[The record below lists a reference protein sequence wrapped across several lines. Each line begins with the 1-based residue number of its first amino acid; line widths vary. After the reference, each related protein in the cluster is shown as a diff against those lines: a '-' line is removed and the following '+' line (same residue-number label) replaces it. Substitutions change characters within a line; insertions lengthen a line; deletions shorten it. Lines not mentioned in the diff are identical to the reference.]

1 MGCGMKSTSLSK
13 SCSGPFRQVLALPLF
28 LLVLMAAPLFAQT
41 VPLTITVNTLAGD
54 NDGICGP
61 NGADPLQDCS
71 LLEAIELANS
81 TPEAAVI
88 EFSVS
93 GVILLS
99 DGVVIKTPVTLDGT
113 TAPGGA
119 HSVRIDGSET
129 SNNLIV
135 VTGADASGSEVRGLV
150 VGQAPGSGIVIDSDA
165 ENVRVVGNFIGT
177 NAAGNKLGNGLDGVV
192 IRGGSK
198 NNSIGGVAPGEGN
211 TIGFNNAS
219 GVFIGDAETTGNRVL
234 GNFIGTNVAGASM
247 GNVRQ
252 GVAVGFGAS
261 ENTIG
266 GAEPGEGNTIG
277 FNGLSGVLFFSEN
290 TIGNALVGNFIG
302 TNAAGNNRG
311 NVGSGVAILAGASD
325 NLLGGAAPG
334 EGNTIGFNKAS
345 GVFIG
350 DAETT
355 GNHVLGNFIG
365 TNAAGKNLGNARNG
379 VAILTGA
386 SDNMVGGAA
395 SGAGNII
402 GFNLFGVTIEDEGTT
417 GNAVLG
423 NFIGSN
429 AAGDKSLG
437 NGFHGVVVRG
447 GASNNVIGGAGAGNT
462 IGYSGYDGVSIQGVG
477 TTGNALLGNTI
488 GTSADGQNLGNGRFG
503 VVVTDGA
510 SSNAIGGA
518 GAGNTIG
525 FNDLDGVFI
534 QGAGTTGNALEG
546 NFIGTNSAGQNL
558 RNTRNGVTA
567 AAGVSGNTIGG
578 VAPGAGN
585 TIGLNNGAGVIVSGP
600 STQGNAI
607 LRNSIFDNE
616 GLGIDL
622 SAESAFG
629 DGVTAND
636 GCGDPDTGPNSLQNF
651 PVLLSAFV
659 GGGATTIDFDL
670 DTAAG
675 DYRVEF
681 FSVLAAHPL
690 GHGEGRTFLGAEQV
704 SVSETCDDTFQAVLA
719 LDVSTDVLITATAT
733 PLDGTQTSGFGGTSE
748 FSAAVIT
755 AATPI
760 QIAINAGDG
769 QSTTV
774 GTEVPIAPSVLVTDV
789 YDNPVE
795 KLEVTFAVALGGGSV
810 TGAVAMTDASGIATV
825 GSWTLGATA
834 GENTLTAGAAGLTQV
849 TFTATG
855 TTVPA
860 APTDVS
866 ATAGNTKAT
875 VTWAAPTD
883 DGGSAITGYTVTGD
897 PGGSCSVAGGV
908 TECTITGLTN
918 GTEYIFTVVATN
930 AHGPGAVSEPSNT
943 IVPSALLFQ
952 DRFESTLN

>member
-28 LLVLMAAPLFAQT
+28 LFVLMAAPLFAQT

-54 NDGICGP
+54 NDGICGT

-135 VTGADASGSEVRGLV
+135 ITGADASGSKVRGLV

-165 ENVRVVGNFIGT
+165 ENVRVVGNFIG
-177 NAAGNKLGNGLDGVV
+177 
-192 IRGGSK
+192 
-198 NNSIGGVAPGEGN
+198 
-211 TIGFNNAS
+211 
-219 GVFIGDAETTGNRVL
+219 
-234 GNFIGTNVAGASM
+234 
-247 GNVRQ
+247 
-252 GVAVGFGAS
+252 
-261 ENTIG
+261 
-266 GAEPGEGNTIG
+266 
-277 FNGLSGVLFFSEN
+277 
-290 TIGNALVGNFIG
+290 
-302 TNAAGNNRG
+302 
-311 NVGSGVAILAGASD
+311 
-325 NLLGGAAPG
+325 
-334 EGNTIGFNKAS
+334 
-345 GVFIG
+345 
-350 DAETT
+350 
-355 GNHVLGNFIG
+355 
-365 TNAAGKNLGNARNG
+365 
-379 VAILTGA
+379 
-386 SDNMVGGAA
+386 
-395 SGAGNII
+395 
-402 GFNLFGVTIEDEGTT
+402 
-417 GNAVLG
+417 
-423 NFIGSN
+423 SN

-437 NGFHGVVVRG
+437 NGFHGVVIRG
-447 GASNNVIGGAGAGNT
+447 GASNNVIGGVGAGNT
-462 IGYSGYDGVSIQGVG
+462 IGFSGYDGVSIQGVG

-585 TIGLNNGAGVIVSGP
+585 TIGFNNGAGVIVSGP

-636 GCGDPDTGPNSLQNF
+636 GCGDPDTGPNGLQNF

-733 PLDGTQTSGFGGTSE
+733 SLDGTRTSGFGGTSE